1 MEKEKEID
9 VVSLFWIVWD
19 QKFLVLTIAL
29 LGGAYAA
36 FLAIRA
42 VPMYQAQVTV
52 TEVRD
57 SGLGGAGSLVGQL
70 GGLAS
75 VAGLNLGSGGQDAER
90 AAILQSRGLVE
101 AFVKHYNLVPLI
113 TGNAKLK
120 NPEWFAVE
128 SFRRKLL
135 DMHDDKLKGTT
146 TITIEWSDPVVAA
159 RWANDFVGLANELL
173 RSRTIEEATRNIEY
187 LNKQLAQTK
196 VVEIQSVMYS
206 LIENQTKALML
217 AHGRA
222 EYAFTIVDPA
232 VPPEVRVSPRR
243 TLMVISG
250 LFIGGFVGS
259 IVAWA
264 RKTLRRRPTLATT

>member
-19 QKFLVLTIAL
+19 QKYLVLAIAL

-36 FLAIRA
+36 FLALRA
-42 VPMYQAQVTV
+42 VPMYRAQVIV

-57 SGLGGAGSLVGQL
+57 TGFGGTGSLVGQL

-75 VAGLNLGSGGQDAER
+75 VAGLSVGSSGLDAER
-90 AAILQSRGLVE
+90 AAILQSRGLVD
-101 AFVKHYNLVPLI
+101 AFVRHYNLAPVI
-113 TGNAKLK
+113 NGNANLK

-128 SFRRKLL
+128 SFRKNLL
-135 DMHDDKLKGTT
+135 DMHEDKLKDTT
-146 TITIEWSDPVVAA
+146 TITIEWSDPVIAA
-159 RWANDFVGLANELL
+159 RWANDLVGLANELL

-232 VPPEVRVSPRR
+232 VPSEVRVSPRR

-264 RKTLRRRPTLATT
+264 RKALRRRPPLATT